1 MSSATG
7 LKSRAA
13 EAGSIERQL
22 RNVVASVD
30 SDWKDQARRDF
41 DDRYL
46 KEILASARQLQKE
59 LNELASELARAG
71 KMAGL

>member
-1 MSSATG
+1 MSAATG

-13 EAGSIERQL
+13 EAGAIERRL

-30 SDWKDQARRDF
+30 NEWKDQARRDF

-46 KEILASARQLQKE
+46 KEILDSARQLQKE